1 MSTKKGTLPCGIQT
15 ASRSL
20 KIMDF
25 FAMEPER
32 YQRYIHAT
40 NAFIKENGIT
50 HEGVLHNVIEGFPV
64 IFDRLATCQALKG
77 EEVEAVL
84 QAYSREDA
92 VFSVRFARIFER
104 CIGDPVLH
112 SDMEFW
118 LGGVHT
124 WAKAVT
130 TVPEAAFERIWH
142 ATEGLGYTPACRA
155 FDEIIRTEHETLSGL
170 VDRCYDALYK

>member
-1 MSTKKGTLPCGIQT
+1 
-15 ASRSL
+15 
-20 KIMDF
+20 
-25 FAMEPER
+25 MEPER

-64 IFDRLATCQALKG
+64 IFDRLASMQALDCG
-77 EEVEAVL
+77 ETEAIL
-84 QAYSREDA
+84 QAYTREDA
-92 VFSVRFARIFER
+92 VFSARFVRIFER
-104 CIGDPVLH
+104 CIGDPVLR

-130 TVPEAAFERIWH
+130 TVPEATFERVWH
-142 ATEGLGYTPACRA
+142 ETEGLGYALACKV
-155 FDEIIRTEHETLSGL
+155 FDEVIRTAHETLSEL